1 MDPKAPSPDS
11 QEAATELRPKLQLEP
26 ESSDDK
32 TAVKRVAP
40 AKARSRD
47 EIEPPR
53 PGLCLRNRYVLE
65 SLMGQGAMGQV
76 WKAKDLLGEEA
87 QDRNPFVAIKVMLG
101 DFEQHPQSF
110 AALHREASRTQ
121 KLAHPN
127 IVTVYTL
134 DRDES
139 TGRVFMAM
147 ELLDGEP
154 LDKLIRRSM
163 GPSMSPRQLWPII
176 KGLAEGLA
184 YAHRKNLVHSDF
196 KPGNVFLTRDGVPK
210 VLDFG
215 IARAAKQGED
225 ATGADAMSDRDSIFS
240 GYTESYASP
249 EQIDGQPPHTADD
262 VFALG
267 MVAYELLTGRH
278 PFGRKPSSEASAAGI
293 VPDPIDGITR
303 RQWRVI
309 QKALSFRR
317 ADRWP
322 NADAFLEALQ
332 KRTALQITLAAT
344 VAVLVLTA
352 GGLTYKNHLDR
363 LPAIPFEQLPE
374 QQRGEVQQAL
384 ADGNEALR
392 LVRDSHLIEA
402 SADAAD
408 RFAAAYAIHPRNPQA
423 VAGLEQAAAYFI
435 EYWDSQQDSERAL
448 QELRKFQEKS
458 DYYRGYGPLTRA
470 LEKNEKD

>member
-1 MDPKAPSPDS
+1 
-11 QEAATELRPKLQLEP
+11 
-26 ESSDDK
+26 
-32 TAVKRVAP
+32 
-40 AKARSRD
+40 
-47 EIEPPR
+47 
-53 PGLCLRNRYVLE
+53 LCLRNRYLLE
-65 SLMGQGAMGQV
+65 SLIGQGAMGQV

-87 QDRNPFVAIKVMLG
+87 RDRNPFVAIKLMQG
-101 DFEQHPQSF
+101 DFERHPQSF

-134 DRDES
+134 DRDER

-154 LDKLIRRSM
+154 LDQLIRRSPLRDSSN
-163 GPSMSPRQLWPII
+163 PSMRPQQLWPII

-196 KPGNVFLTRDGVPK
+196 KPGNVFLTREGVPK

-215 IARAAKQGED
+215 IARAVKQGED
-225 ATGADAMSDRDSIFS
+225 AAGADASSDRDSVFS

-249 EQIDGQPPHTADD
+249 EQIAGQPPHTADD

-278 PFGRKPSSEASAAGI
+278 PFGRKPASEASAANL
-293 VPDPIDGITR
+293 VPEPIGGITR
-303 RQWRVI
+303 RQWRII
-309 QKALSFRR
+309 QKALAFRR

-322 NADAFLEALQ
+322 HADAFLEALQ

-344 VAVLVLTA
+344 VAVLLVTA
-352 GGLTYKNHLDR
+352 SGLTYKNHLDR
-363 LPAIPFEQLPE
+363 LPAVPFEQLPQ
-374 QQRGEVQQAL
+374 QQREQVQQAL

-435 EYWDSQQDSERAL
+435 DYWDTQNNQEGHDRERAL
-448 QELRKFQEKS
+448 QELKKFQEKS

-470 LEKNEKD
+470 LQKTEKAQ